1 MRHTH
6 SVSAGLLPGLP
17 AFDSTKEST
26 AFSRGL
32 HVRIDHTASDAQ
44 AVSTG
49 DSDTEED
56 VGGSHESLAQDW
68 SELDTMGETELRHKL
83 KEALLLLE
91 EKERDL
97 SLAAEVGQHLL
108 EAHASLRD
116 AYDNFLSNSP
126 AGPLRVRRARSSV
139 SLGRIPSTP
148 SVYTGYGGG
157 SMNPLSS
164 RLGGVDDKVTNS
176 ELPKHG
182 SIYNFVASCEDLL
195 GSAKSLQVVPAE
207 TGRKSVNVLRSS
219 TVETVPDQL
228 LRETEQQV
236 EQSERLAIET
246 SNEELQK
253 LVSSLDSQ
261 LRELVNLRTKDAE
274 YYERHMEK
282 VQKELLE
289 ANERA
294 KSREDEIRRLNTEI
308 RDLQERLVEIPE
320 YQAAIEDLSDQL
332 KGAEEQ
338 VARLAAAKQLVD
350 HQVEVLQAELQDVHR
365 SMTALEHQ
373 HEEARNIRDVGET
386 QTRLISELQEQLE
399 DLRATLAAERTSHS
413 FSLLHLERLSQL
425 VDEEEEE
432 GTEASTSTSSLTE
445 RADEQHRAVLFAA
458 RNRLQKARKDLEE
471 RTDELAENQLA
482 LDTLRSEH
490 EDSQGTQQAFEEH
503 VQRVRAEFAEENAE
517 LRNELANAQ
526 LSIQNLASARELHDR
541 LRNDLELH
549 IEKLEISL
557 VETKE
562 ILEYARKDCER
573 MEVELRQ
580 TKTGHREE
588 LSSLCRQLAESKE
601 KVSQLSTDLGHV
613 RELLQRETANKI
625 HANDC
630 AQTMQVAHHAEL
642 EIARSALLYSK
653 DREAALI
660 LELEKAKDDTQN
672 MQTALESELSGVR
685 GELVELKDRL
695 ANVLFQLDTACTS
708 RDDAHASKLQT
719 EQQAQHDY
727 RIIAGEL
734 SSCRERCE
742 QADAELQR
750 CYDSLSGLRD
760 SLEKELQLRAQA
772 EDKQLSDSKELAIQL
787 KHVTADFVA
796 REVAL
801 EESRNVIAQQLI
813 DITNLSS
820 QLEFQ
825 TEQLLSLKSELA
837 GSQSELVT
845 LRNETSSA
853 QERLQFKYEE
863 LQARSEHHVRL
874 LEAELQAAKE
884 EVASAGAHNRA
895 LTEELQR
902 KLEQVHTELETARR
916 EAANE
921 QSHFITSMTEM
932 RRQLQELRDS
942 RDQTVDSFASDVSAA
957 SRKLTS
963 ASDYDVQTCSAVD
976 AELSEGRQQQLIE
989 SPNGNSLLN
998 ERNLQIET
1006 LSCVINEKEKV
1017 SQVLPSPHTLD
1028 HFPVEPAYVVGIEND
1043 HNGGQSDV
1051 AALRLQLLELQDE
1064 ISARDQLLEALR
1076 LEVAR
1081 QDEVSHLERSKFK
1094 DSNGWLS
1101 HRAEELPSQDSAT
1114 TELSNYRA
1122 AKNRETHTGTPSRSD
1137 IAETHQNRRSQHLSQ
1152 SNAGNAQLGEG
1163 INRPFFGSSSSVSSV
1178 SSDGHT
1184 APRRLSA
1191 TTGAL
1196 GFLLPRWSSRHMSLT
1211 PSSSYSISSMT
1222 TNPNIL
1228 AEPQR
1233 TDQTPLKSLWAS
1245 IKLAVIRR
1253 RSVDHDSAN
1262 CVNT

>member
-6 SVSAGLLPGLP
+6 SASAGLLPGLP
-17 AFDSTKEST
+17 ASDSTKEST
-26 AFSRGL
+26 ASSRAL

-44 AVSTG
+44 EVSTG

-116 AYDNFLSNSP
+116 AYDNFLSNTP
-126 AGPLRVRRARSSV
+126 AGPLRVRRVRSSG
-139 SLGRIPSTP
+139 SLGRIPSTT
-148 SVYTGYGGG
+148 SVYTGYGAG

-176 ELPKHG
+176 QLPKHG

-207 TGRKSVNVLRSS
+207 TGRKSVNALRSS
-219 TVETVPDQL
+219 AVETLSDQL
-228 LRETEQQV
+228 LRESEQKV
-236 EQSERLAIET
+236 EKSERLAIET

-253 LVSSLDSQ
+253 LVSALDSQ
-261 LRELVNLRTKDAE
+261 LREMVNLRTKDAE

-294 KSREDEIRRLNTEI
+294 KSREDEIRRLHTEM

-338 VARLAAAKQLVD
+338 VVKLAAAKQLVD
-350 HQVEVLQAELQDVHR
+350 HQVDVLQAELQDLHR

-373 HEEARNIRDVGET
+373 HEEARNIRDVGEI

-399 DLRATLAAERTSHS
+399 DLRATIAAERTSHS

-432 GTEASTSTSSLTE
+432 ETEASTSTSSLTE

-458 RNRLQKARKDLEE
+458 RNCLQKARKDLKE

-490 EDSQGTQQAFEEH
+490 EGSQETQQAFEEH
-503 VQRVRAEFAEENAE
+503 VQRLRAEFTEDNAE
-517 LRNELANAQ
+517 LRKELANAQ
-526 LSIQNLASARELHDR
+526 LSIQNLASTRELHDR
-541 LRNDLELH
+541 LRNDLKLH
-549 IEKLEISL
+549 IEKLEVSL

-562 ILEYARKDCER
+562 MLEDARKDCER
-573 MEVELRQ
+573 TEVELRQ
-580 TKTGHREE
+580 TKTGHEEE

-601 KVSQLSTDLGHV
+601 KVSQLSTDLEHV
-613 RELLQRETANKI
+613 RELLQRETTNKI
-625 HANDC
+625 HANDRDERLQ
-630 AQTMQVAHHAEL
+630 AAHDAEL
-642 EIARSALLYSK
+642 EEVRNALLHSE
-653 DREAALI
+653 DREAGLI
-660 LELEKAKDDTQN
+660 LELENAKDDTQDIR
-672 MQTALESELSGVR
+672 TALESELSGVR

-708 RDDAHASKLQT
+708 RDDTQASKLQT
-719 EQQAQHDY
+719 EQQAQHEY
-727 RIIAGEL
+727 QIIVGEL

-742 QADAELQR
+742 QANAELRR
-750 CYDSLSGLRD
+750 CYDSVSGLRD
-760 SLEKELQLRAQA
+760 SLEKESQLRAQA
-772 EDKQLSDSKELAIQL
+772 EDKQLSDSKELANQL
-787 KHVTADFVA
+787 EHVTADFVA
-796 REVAL
+796 LEVAL
-801 EESRNVIAQQLI
+801 EESKNVIAQQLI

-820 QLEFQ
+820 QLRSQ
-825 TEQLLSLKSELA
+825 TEQLLLLKSELA
-837 GSQSELVT
+837 DSQSELAK
-845 LRNETSSA
+845 LRNEKSSA
-853 QERLQFKYEE
+853 MDRLQSKFEE

-884 EVASAGAHNRA
+884 EVASADTHNRA
-895 LTEELQR
+895 LTEDLQQ
-902 KLEQVHTELETARR
+902 KLEQALTELETARR

-921 QSHFITSMTEM
+921 QSHLITSMTEM
-932 RRQLQELRDS
+932 RRQLRELRDS

-963 ASDYDVQTCSAVD
+963 ASDYDFQTCPAVD
-976 AELSEGRQQQLIE
+976 AELSENRQSLIE
-989 SPNGNSLLN
+989 SPNGNSLLS

-1006 LSCVINEKEKV
+1006 LNCEVDEKEKV
-1017 SQVLPSPHTLD
+1017 SQVMPSARTLD
-1028 HFPVEPAYVVGIEND
+1028 HFPVEPAYVVGIENNQ
-1043 HNGGQSDV
+1043 NGCQSDV
-1051 AALRLQLLELQDE
+1051 VALRLKLRELQDE

-1081 QDEVSHLERSKFK
+1081 KDEVNHLGRSKFK
-1094 DSNGWLS
+1094 DSNRWLS
-1101 HRAEELPSQDSAT
+1101 HRSEELASQDWAT
-1114 TELSNYRA
+1114 TELALLA
-1122 AKNRETHTGTPSRSD
+1122 AKNGETHTGTLSRSD
-1137 IAETHQNRRSQHLSQ
+1137 MAETHQDRRSQHLSQ
-1152 SNAGNAQLGEG
+1152 ANIGNPPFGEV
-1163 INRPFFGSSSSVSSV
+1163 INRPFHGSSSSLSSV

-1196 GFLLPRWSSRHMSLT
+1196 GFLLPRWSSHHMSLT
-1211 PSSSYSISSMT
+1211 PSSSYSLSSMT
-1222 TNPNIL
+1222 TNSGIL
-1228 AEPQR
+1228 AEPQK
-1233 TDQTPLKSLWAS
+1233 TDQTPFKSLWAS
-1245 IKLAVIRR
+1245 IKMAVIRR
-1253 RSVDHDSAN
+1253 RSVDHNSTN
-1262 CVNT
+1262 SVNT